1 VAFRVCGISEV
12 IQNDETGYVVEQG
25 NIEALAE
32 KLIFLAKNPELAKKM
47 GDKAKLKVRK
57 LYTLERMVEKKLQ
70 FYESIFEQKP
80 LTSHSL

>member
-1 VAFRVCGISEV
+1 
-12 IQNDETGYVVEQG
+12 VVEQG
-25 NIEALAE
+25 NIEAFAE
-32 KLIFLAKNPELAKKM
+32 KLILLAKNPELAKKM